1 MESSEEDTDDPVL
14 VVSEATSAAAA
25 SPGRGSDLAVE
36 LPLGASTGAFSAS
49 SPSSSPQASF
59 LAADTTPRTP
69 PNWEYDSEPPTPEPF
84 EYVDVVL
91 EDEPDPPEAFE
102 YIVEPVCDLAEAL
115 ALVLS
120 RLDDESKNLRVAL
133 AQRGLGEDDFI

>member
-1 MESSEEDTDDPVL
+1 M
-14 VVSEATSAAAA
+14 
-25 SPGRGSDLAVE
+25 
-36 LPLGASTGAFSAS
+36 
-49 SPSSSPQASF
+49 
-59 LAADTTPRTP
+59 
-69 PNWEYDSEPPTPEPF
+69 
-84 EYVDVVL
+84 L